1 MSALHEQAVIPVA
14 DREGFKAVRT
24 AIETA
29 FGEGKVREFLRRLE
43 RSKLRIR
50 QFETVLAS
58 GALGS
63 DTEAEYNRLG
73 DSDQGQI
80 RELYLAT
87 LEKVDPELR
96 AEFFKLYSYY

>member
-1 MSALHEQAVIPVA
+1 LSALHEQALIPVA
-14 DREGFKAVRT
+14 DQQGYTAVRS

-29 FGEGKVREFLRRLE
+29 FSASKVREFLRKLE
-43 RSKLRIR
+43 RSGLRIR
-50 QFETVLAS
+50 DFETVLTK

-63 DTEAEYNRLG
+63 SAAAEYSKLPA
-73 DSDQGQI
+73 SDQGQI

-87 LEKVDPELR
+87 LEKVSPDLR

>member
-14 DREGFKAVRT
+14 DREGFEAVRT

-29 FGEGKVREFLRRLE
+29 FSTATVREFLRRLE

-50 QFETVLAS
+50 DFETVLAA
-58 GALGS
+58 GALGKG
-63 DTEAEYNRLG
+63 TEAEYKKLG
-73 DSDQGQI
+73 NSDQGQI

-87 LEKVDPELR
+87 LEKVAPDLR
-96 AEFFKLYSYY
+96 AEFFRLYSYY

>member
-1 MSALHEQAVIPVA
+1 LSALHEQAVIPVA
-14 DREGFKAVRT
+14 DPKGFGAVKS

-29 FGEGKVREFLRRLE
+29 FSAGKVREFLRSLQ

-50 QFETVLAS
+50 DFETVLAK
-58 GALGS
+58 GALGNN
-63 DTEAEYNRLG
+63 TENEYRQLG

-87 LEKVDPELR
+87 LEKVAPDLR